1 LTTITTLFTS
11 ESVTEGH
18 PDKIC
23 DQISDAILDAAL
35 RQDKESRVAVECAV
49 KNGLVFIFGELSTKG
64 YIDFQSVARRVI
76 RDIGYTRAKFGFDAE
91 TCGVIS
97 AISEQSTEIAQAV
110 VEKKELGAGDQGMMF
125 GFACTETPQ
134 FMPLPITLAHALA
147 QKLAAVRKDG
157 SFLELRPDGK
167 TQVTVEYVNGIPERV
182 HTVVV
187 SAQHDSK
194 ISQTD
199 LARKLQK
206 LVLTPILGSLQD
218 KKTIVHINPSGGF
231 TKGGPQSDAGLT
243 GRKIIVDTYGGY
255 APHGGGAFSG
265 KDPSKV
271 DRSGAYAA
279 RYIAKNIVAAGLA
292 RKCQIEVSY
301 AIGLSEPISL
311 LVETFGT
318 SKLSA
323 AKLEEIIRKHFPLKP
338 GAIIKTLDLRKPI
351 YEKTASYGHFGR
363 HEFPWEKLDK
373 VQELKKYVGKL

>member
-1 LTTITTLFTS
+1 MTTITTLFTS

-125 GFACTETPQ
+125 GFACTATPQ